1 MPLPFVVFVS
11 RHALVLTAL
20 FSWRYSRSPWACNG
34 AWTSFLAPC
43 ASCSV
48 QRYCR
53 IALAITA
60 ARQSLLQWNPPEF
73 AFRFGSLPRN
83 NLNFSV

>member
-43 ASCSV
+43 ASCSGIAALPSRSPQPGKV
-48 QRYCR
+48 YCNG
-53 IALAITA
+53 ILP
-60 ARQSLLQWNPPEF
+60 SSH
-73 AFRFGSLPRN
+73 FGSAPYQGIT
-83 NLNFSV
+83 